1 MSTAK
6 CKIIYSLKL
15 HIALQQ
21 RGFQPE
27 TEMKNPV
34 NTRYNCWVYKITPEF
49 QKVLDELLAGKEVSQ
64 Q

>member
-1 MSTAK
+1 MLTAK

-27 TEMKNPV
+27 TEMKNPC
-34 NTRYNCWVYKITPEF
+34 NTKYNCWVYRITPEF
-49 QKVLDELLAGKEVSQ
+49 QSALDELLTNKEVSQ
-64 Q
+64 R

>member
-1 MSTAK
+1 MSTVK

-27 TEMKNPV
+27 TEMKNPT
-34 NTRYNCWVYKITPEF
+34 NTKYNCWVYKITPEF
-49 QKVLDELLAGKEVSQ
+49 QCALDELLAYKEVQ
-64 Q
+64 K